1 MEKPSPETT
10 RGLIK
15 CERLEAHSSREEHT
29 NQDES
34 DFQFGFFLVTKNG
47 SLVWSAGIPRKEAT
61 TSPHGTCSVAS
72 NLYSIFLSEVLKDSI
87 LTSVDSGFILCW
99 NVIFKIAP

>member
-10 RGLIK
+10 RGSIK

-47 SLVWSAGIPRKEAT
+47 SLVWSAGIP
-61 TSPHGTCSVAS
+61 
-72 NLYSIFLSEVLKDSI
+72 
-87 LTSVDSGFILCW
+87 
-99 NVIFKIAP
+99 